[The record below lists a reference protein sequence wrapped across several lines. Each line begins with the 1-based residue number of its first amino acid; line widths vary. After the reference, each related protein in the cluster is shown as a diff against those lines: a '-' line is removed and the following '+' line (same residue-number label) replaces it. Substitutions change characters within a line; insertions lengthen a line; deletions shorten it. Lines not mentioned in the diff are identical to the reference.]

1 VSSLWQQEGVCP
13 GSKCHFYRIVTC
25 DKITVFG
32 NQRLWDQQHAYTIF
46 TLPLFNNTYYVV
58 CAVVAICTEVL
69 CQSSV
74 LWKRHRKDIIFR
86 GTLKCMDLCT
96 IDFTTKLNDELILY
110 ITVVVM
116 CTRDFNFQ
124 NFYIFLTKF
133 IYGFHMILRIN
144 YIIQNSS
151 SLRL

>member
-1 VSSLWQQEGVCP
+1 
-13 GSKCHFYRIVTC
+13 
-25 DKITVFG
+25 
-32 NQRLWDQQHAYTIF
+32 
-46 TLPLFNNTYYVV
+46 
-58 CAVVAICTEVL
+58 
-69 CQSSV
+69 
-74 LWKRHRKDIIFR
+74 
-86 GTLKCMDLCT
+86 MDLCT